1 MTMSYSKCNSNY
13 KRKKRLTKAIAA
25 TWFMTNHNV
34 VVPSVIAS
42 SSTIPVLGRIQQQS
56 YYNNINTKATLLD
69 IPRGGDGASS
79 SNTNSNT
86 NTSNSNT
93 NTNSGEKNNND
104 TNNNINNNDDDDETI
119 QESVAEKTKLSFS
132 SISQA
137 DKKARK
143 MKKNKKKKKNV
154 EISNT
159 SSSDH
164 DSFSKDKVKKYTADT
179 AKSKEENVNSNVSSS
194 SSSSSSTSSS
204 SHTNYN
210 DNNDNDTQNT
220 LSKDD
225 IIQQILETNDYYQ
238 ILNLPKPIK
247 TSKFTSYTSSSTS
260 TSSTTTLT
268 QTQITKAY
276 RKQAVLTHPDKNNGN
291 REAFD
296 KVREAYDVL
305 KDDTKR
311 KIYDKYGIEGIKN
324 PDVFAAAQARFN
336 AAAAGGGGYFSSGGA
351 STLQE
356 QILKSFFGSSS
367 TSSGSTSFY
376 SNGIFGNHFYSSNS
390 SSSGGGGGRSNQ
402 YAMNQNIKYELQVS
416 LEDLYNGNTY
426 GLEILLPSTS
436 QYSSSNMEKKT
447 VEVEIQRGMANQQ
460 TIRFSGYVDT
470 IATSTP
476 ADLIFILKQK
486 QHPVFTRKGFDLVME
501 IQLTFK
507 EAICGFER
515 ELTHLDG
522 RKIKICNP
530 HFHSK
535 DNNGPNLI
543 RSGDVHVLKGEGMPK
558 SALVEKKSSN
568 DSNDVHSDL
577 VHNDDNGDDIN
588 NSQYGDLYVQYIVD
602 IPTSGRTK
610 NVKKE
615 SMEILSI
622 KERETLGK
630 LLDKLYGSSS
640 LESNQKQNTSEKRYQ
655 RLQVSSASN
664 FGKASA
670 SPDSNYDSHDP
681 HSLPDDHH
689 DDNSFDFNREGFQY
703 FSRNQGGNR
712 RQSFFSGGFGSYGDN
727 GDGDGNVQC
736 QQM

>member
-1 MTMSYSKCNSNY
+1 
-13 KRKKRLTKAIAA
+13 
-25 TWFMTNHNV
+25 
-34 VVPSVIAS
+34 
-42 SSTIPVLGRIQQQS
+42 
-56 YYNNINTKATLLD
+56 
-69 IPRGGDGASS
+69 
-79 SNTNSNT
+79 
-86 NTSNSNT
+86 
-93 NTNSGEKNNND
+93 
-104 TNNNINNNDDDDETI
+104 
-119 QESVAEKTKLSFS
+119 
-132 SISQA
+132 
-137 DKKARK
+137 
-143 MKKNKKKKKNV
+143 
-154 EISNT
+154 
-159 SSSDH
+159 
-164 DSFSKDKVKKYTADT
+164 
-179 AKSKEENVNSNVSSS
+179 
-194 SSSSSSTSSS
+194 
-204 SHTNYN
+204 
-210 DNNDNDTQNT
+210 
-220 LSKDD
+220 
-225 IIQQILETNDYYQ
+225 
-238 ILNLPKPIK
+238 
-247 TSKFTSYTSSSTS
+247 
-260 TSSTTTLT
+260 
-268 QTQITKAY
+268 
-276 RKQAVLTHPDKNNGN
+276 
-291 REAFD
+291 
-296 KVREAYDVL
+296 
-305 KDDTKR
+305 
-311 KIYDKYGIEGIKN
+311 
-324 PDVFAAAQARFN
+324 
-336 AAAAGGGGYFSSGGA
+336 
-351 STLQE
+351 
-356 QILKSFFGSSS
+356 
-367 TSSGSTSFY
+367 
-376 SNGIFGNHFYSSNS
+376 
-390 SSSGGGGGRSNQ
+390 
-402 YAMNQNIKYELQVS
+402 
-416 LEDLYNGNTY
+416 
-426 GLEILLPSTS
+426 
-436 QYSSSNMEKKT
+436 
-447 VEVEIQRGMANQQ
+447 
-460 TIRFSGYVDT
+460 
-470 IATSTP
+470 
-476 ADLIFILKQK
+476 
-486 QHPVFTRKGFDLVME
+486 ME